1 MQVKFLLLKYINLN
15 ISKNTRLVIKLILL
29 RKEIVLSFLILV
41 NLTHFNNYYQLESR
55 IMHVLI

>member
-1 MQVKFLLLKYINLN
+1 MQGKFSLLKYINLN

-29 RKEIVLSFLILV
+29 WKEIVLSFLILV